1 MSSVFGTLY
10 INNNGA
16 DVCSFAY
23 FRFYY
28 DVPPTIHQLQ
38 AAVCWS
44 YAVET
49 NDLQIPQRYNG

>member
-1 MSSVFGTLY
+1 MMY
-10 INNNGA
+10 INNGA
-16 DVCSFAY
+16 DVCAFAY

-38 AAVCWS
+38 AAVCCS

-49 NDLQIPQRYNG
+49 NDLQIPQHYNR